1 MAVSIERNSSRA
13 VSGGWPSV
21 RKLSSPIVQDLWMFY
36 SRCTEIRQFL
46 NSHSWTLEL
55 VSGKLSVCRSSFG
68 GDAHIWQPA
77 VSELET
83 SRPRNGGDLLFPYLN
98 QSELQAP
105 HPLPHTIV
113 SVQWPCNVIC
123 EGVLYFVG
131 EGNGT
136 PLQYSCL
143 ENPMDGGAW

>member
-113 SVQWPCNVIC
+113 SVQWPCN
-123 EGVLYFVG
+123 YF
-131 EGNGT
+131 
-136 PLQYSCL
+136 
-143 ENPMDGGAW
+143 NPKVSGKSHVRLHLWAHKP